1 MLYKP
6 TGAYRSSLGGKVTNE
21 TRDLSARID
30 TLEKELERKE
40 WRNENLSKEL
50 QNLRTTYANQQRE
63 QRIVAGTFERLNT
76 ERTTLT
82 NDLTKCRDHNVNL
95 EMQLTRLSDSQQLLE
110 HLGRQQQHIDGLQSQ
125 LDKSKVAMG
134 EKEEIVKTLKRDV
147 DALHRTLDVQMRYE
161 SPNNGGGT
169 NTSNLNLSGIAINAS
184 TFVQIDREKMRSLYY
199 ELGKRQA
206 DAHSLALTLA
216 DSTSEVDELKQ
227 NLRDASTAKFQVDM
241 ELIACKDEID
251 KLEIGKKTLADQLAE
266 IDERYSVILLCC
278 LSIYFV
284 GFHALLLYSP
294 TIIPFSTYHV
304 INDCFDDMMNRYTVT
319 RDMNSKLTAQIED
332 LSKRLTELRTT
343 SEAAVKDKDSVAF
356 ELSSMLYTSQM
367 EVVSLKGRIDE
378 LQQTIT
384 QVQSVTQLAEHR
396 TSSNIDKLT
405 TERNALAELLGQA
418 ETLKPQVE
426 SLSQQLVQGEQSRE
440 ELLQHLRISED
451 AARRDI
457 TREKNRVDEMNL
469 LLDESRRELWASKE
483 REKSLSDERADAM
496 RTLEKTIDAAKSLS
510 TKLQQEK
517 DKRIAAEERAVHIER
532 MVDNLQRSKEHVS
545 SAVLDALH
553 QEKTKNAR

>member
-184 TFVQIDREKMRSLYY
+184 TFVQIDREKMS
-199 ELGKRQA
+199 
-206 DAHSLALTLA
+206 
-216 DSTSEVDELKQ
+216 
-227 NLRDASTAKFQVDM
+227 
-241 ELIACKDEID
+241 C
-251 KLEIGKKTLADQLAE
+251 
-266 IDERYSVILLCC
+266 
-278 LSIYFV
+278 
-284 GFHALLLYSP
+284 
-294 TIIPFSTYHV
+294 
-304 INDCFDDMMNRYTVT
+304 
-319 RDMNSKLTAQIED
+319 
-332 LSKRLTELRTT
+332 
-343 SEAAVKDKDSVAF
+343 
-356 ELSSMLYTSQM
+356 
-367 EVVSLKGRIDE
+367 
-378 LQQTIT
+378 
-384 QVQSVTQLAEHR
+384 
-396 TSSNIDKLT
+396 
-405 TERNALAELLGQA
+405 
-418 ETLKPQVE
+418 
-426 SLSQQLVQGEQSRE
+426 
-440 ELLQHLRISED
+440 
-451 AARRDI
+451 
-457 TREKNRVDEMNL
+457 
-469 LLDESRRELWASKE
+469 
-483 REKSLSDERADAM
+483 
-496 RTLEKTIDAAKSLS
+496 
-510 TKLQQEK
+510 
-517 DKRIAAEERAVHIER
+517 
-532 MVDNLQRSKEHVS
+532 
-545 SAVLDALH
+545 
-553 QEKTKNAR
+553 